1 VFALFT
7 WPGYQERMTKKIDT
21 AARDLIRAIEKH
33 AQLSGLKPVPPKK
46 VARAAVELRGA
57 TAAYTAVVEE
67 RTGQVNPFIDV
78 LDAGTVDS
86 LVRERDRLAKK
97 ARKADKS

>member
-1 VFALFT
+1 
-7 WPGYQERMTKKIDT
+7 MTKKIDT
-21 AARDLIRAIEKH
+21 AAKELIQAVEKH

-46 VARAAVELRGA
+46 VARAAADLRQA
-57 TAAYTAVVEE
+57 AAAYTAVVEE

-86 LVRERDRLAKK
+86 LIRERDRLAKM